1 MISRSV
7 HLPYPPSTNRLWRYT
22 KNGVYRTAKYVK
34 YINDCKLLHMHPGPP
49 LDAPVRMEILAHPPD
64 KRRRDLDNLSKS
76 LCDLAIH
83 LRLIEDDHWIH
94 ELYMRWEREEITQG
108 VLMTVSTLDVSP
120 VEANT

>member
-1 MISRSV
+1 M
-7 HLPYPPSTNRLWRYT
+7 
-22 KNGVYRTAKYVK
+22 
-34 YINDCKLLHMHPGPP
+34 LHMHPGPP
-49 LDAPVRMEILAHPPD
+49 LDAPVKMTILACPPD

-83 LRLIEDDHWIH
+83 LGIIEDDHWIH

-120 VEANT
+120 VEVIT